1 MEIMAAIDGYDR
13 KTAVALKSLSK
24 TPGLITGMR
33 IATVAASGFFCFP
46 IYAAFLLM
54 SNQNAHL
61 IQIIIAAECIQLAV
75 IVALKKLTQRPRPT
89 VAQKGLFYPEWNTY
103 SFPSLHASR
112 AFMLAAIIGSFY
124 NDWVCPAALAAALLI
139 AFSRMVLLKHY
150 LSDVICGGVIG
161 FLISAILMAIL

>member
-1 MEIMAAIDGYDR
+1 MAAIDGYDR
-13 KTAVALKSLSK
+13 KTAVALKSFSK

-33 IATVAASGFFCFP
+33 IATIAASGFVCFP
-46 IYAAFLLM
+46 IYAALLLM

-75 IVALKKLTQRPRPT
+75 IVTLKKLIQRPRPE
-89 VAQKGLFYPEWNTY
+89 VAQKGPFYPEWNTY

-124 NDWVCPAALAAALLI
+124 YNYWAFPAALAAALLI

-150 LSDVICGGVIG
+150 LSDVLCGGIIG
-161 FLISAILMAIL
+161 FLISAILMTIL